1 MDRKRRVLISGA
13 TLAIAALVTLGL
25 GNPPVAHATPTT
37 VGACMTIGSAGSYV
51 VDKNLNASGDHCLV
65 IEADDVTLDL
75 AGFRL
80 MGDGTGGKSGIT
92 DNGIL
97 RRNIA
102 IRNGTIQGFAHRGI
116 DLASSDQIKVEEVRV
131 HTNGG
136 GGIFGRTLGIVKDCV
151 VTANGSDGIVMG
163 EAVLTGNTV
172 THNAGSGIGGGTES
186 TLTNNTASFN
196 GGDGIVVGGHST
208 LTNNTA
214 SFNTGRGIR
223 LFIAPLDKC
232 CNTLTSN
239 TASHN
244 GGHGIFD
251 SSNGNTF
258 TGNTAGRN
266 GGDGMVIGAFSALTS
281 NTASGNTGTGIA
293 VTCPGNLN
301 GNTASN
307 NIVANISTAGPGCKR
322 ANNLPVP

>member
-1 MDRKRRVLISGA
+1 MDWKRKVLISGA
-13 TLAIAALVTLGL
+13 ALALAALVTLGL
-25 GNPPVAHATPTT
+25 GNPPVASAAPTGIGT
-37 VGACMTIGSAGSYV
+37 CTTIASAGSYV
-51 VDKNLNASGDHCLV
+51 ITDNLIASGDHCLV
-65 IEADDVTLDL
+65 IGADDVTIDLD
-75 AGFRL
+75 GFRI
-80 MGDGTGGKSGIT
+80 MGDGTAGKSGIT

-97 RRNIA
+97 RRSIA
-102 IRNGTIQGFAHRGI
+102 VRNGTIQGFAHRGI
-116 DLASSDQIKVEEVRV
+116 DLASSDQIKVEEMRV

-196 GGDGIVVGGHST
+196 S
-208 LTNNTA
+208 
-214 SFNTGRGIR
+214 GRGIR
-223 LFIAPLDKC
+223 LLIAPLDKC

-244 GGHGIFD
+244 GGHGIFA
-251 SSNGNTF
+251 SSCCNTF
-258 TGNTAGRN
+258 TSNTAGRN
-266 GGDGMVIGAFSALTS
+266 GGDGMVVQSASTLTG

-293 VTCPGNLN
+293 VTCPSNLN
-301 GNTASN
+301 GNTAVFNS
-307 NIVANISTAGPGCKR
+307 VTDISTAGPGCR
-322 ANNLPVP
+322 RVNNLPVP